1 MSDLGDAYQA
11 MREEK
16 RAEQE
21 PIRMKY
27 ARERLGKEGCELSP
41 GPDDK
46 SFTVD
51 FPNNTRFHFWP
62 YSGWFN
68 RIGGPGNG
76 RGIASL
82 LKESRKGGKNGN

>member
-1 MSDLGDAYQA
+1 MSDLGDAYAA
-11 MREEK
+11 MRQEK

-27 ARERLGKEGCELSP
+27 AQERFAKEGCELSP
-41 GPDDK
+41 GPDDV

-51 FPNNTRFHFWP
+51 FPNGLRFHFWP

-68 RIGGPGNG
+68 RVGSKGQG
-76 RGIASL
+76 RGIAKL
-82 LKESRKGGKNGN
+82 LKLVREAT